1 MIQTYAHQK
10 ELREARIDIK
20 SPETAFSNI
29 IVSGTN
35 CSPFESEI
43 ILQKAKEIFGIGEY
57 SQMNLLQPGQLIWT
71 AVDIKEPPGKPLQ
84 ACHLQKIILTYLKA
98 DEDNEVRRKYGTSF
112 TRQQQIQRMTV
123 EAMDQGALL
132 SQEDLAQILGAD
144 VRTIRRDI
152 QMLRT
157 QRGILAPTRGQ
168 QKDIGPG
175 VTHRIKAVTLFLDGK
190 QPLEIAREI
199 KHSLTAVER
208 YINTFCRVV
217 YCQEQFH
224 DELKTA
230 LVVGISTSAVR
241 TYLDLYQQVRSK
253 DEYKER
259 IEEIEK
265 LGLRYYQHVDFKKKP
280 GLTKRRAK

>member
-1 MIQTYAHQK
+1 
-10 ELREARIDIK
+10 
-20 SPETAFSNI
+20 
-29 IVSGTN
+29 
-35 CSPFESEI
+35 
-43 ILQKAKEIFGIGEY
+43 
-57 SQMNLLQPGQLIWT
+57 
-71 AVDIKEPPGKPLQ
+71 
-84 ACHLQKIILTYLKA
+84 
-98 DEDNEVRRKYGTSF
+98 
-112 TRQQQIQRMTV
+112 MTV

-152 QMLRT
+152 QTLRT
-157 QRGILAPTRGQ
+157 NRGILAPTRGQ

-230 LVVGISTSAVR
+230 LVVGISNSAVR